1 MMGVNRERFE
11 KQMRFIVEIDQ
22 AKSVFRQTLLINGSR
37 HENDAEHSWHLAVMA
52 ALLSEYTED
61 QEVDV
66 AKTIKMTLLHDVV
79 EIDAGD
85 TFCYDQDGGLDKA
98 EREKKAAERIYN
110 LLPPDQAQEF
120 RGLWEEF
127 EERKTVEA
135 RFAAALDRLQPIIHN
150 YRTNGHSWREHNIRK
165 EQVLQRIAP
174 IADSSRVLWEY
185 AKNLVEDAVKNGLLA
200 E

>member
-1 MMGVNRERFE
+1 MGVNRERFE

-37 HENDAEHSWHLAVMA
+37 QENDAEHSWHLAVMA

-61 QEVDV
+61 REVDV
-66 AKTIKMTLLHDVV
+66 AKTIKMVLLHDLV

-98 EREKKAAERIYN
+98 EREKKAAERIYH
-110 LLPPDQAQEF
+110 LLPLDQAQEF

-127 EERKTVEA
+127 EERKTAEA

-174 IADSSRVLWEY
+174 IADSSRFLWEY